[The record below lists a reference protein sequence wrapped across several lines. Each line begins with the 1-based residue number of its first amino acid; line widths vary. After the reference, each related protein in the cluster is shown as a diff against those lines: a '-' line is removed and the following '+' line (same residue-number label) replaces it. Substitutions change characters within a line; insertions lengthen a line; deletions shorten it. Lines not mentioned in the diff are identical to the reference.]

1 MKATTSTKGLRWLAA
16 LAGLCL
22 VLSSGW
28 ADEPQEQEKAK
39 KPQNKALSAKVNPD
53 PIRVTRHYFVIQPSE
68 DYTIGPQD
76 VLAINVWREPEI
88 SRTVPVRPDGKISL
102 PLVGDILASGHT
114 PVQLTREIAERLKNY
129 LSDPEVTVIVQSVN
143 SRRFNV
149 VGGVASPGT
158 YDLTKRMPVLDAIAQ
173 AGGPVDFAK
182 VKKIYI
188 LRLLENGERLR
199 IPFNYKQ
206 VIRGKN
212 FHQNVDLEPGDTIV
226 IP

>member
-1 MKATTSTKGLRWLAA
+1 MEATTSTTGLRWLAA
-16 LAGLCL
+16 MVGLCL

-39 KPQNKALSAKVNPD
+39 KPQGKALSAKVNRD
-53 PIRVTRHYFVIQPSE
+53 PIRVTRHHFVIQPSE
-68 DYTIGPQD
+68 DYTIGLQD
-76 VLAINVWREPEI
+76 VLAINVWKESEI

-102 PLVGDILASGHT
+102 PLVGEILANGLT
-114 PVQLTREIAERLKNY
+114 PAQLEEKIAEKLSDY
-129 LSDPEVTVIVQSVN
+129 VSDPEVTVIVQAIN
-143 SRRFNV
+143 SRKFNM
-149 VGGVASPGT
+149 VGQIASPGT
-158 YDLTKRMPVLDAIAQ
+158 YDLTGRLTVLDAIAQ

-188 LRLLENGERLR
+188 LRLLKNGERLR

-206 VIRGKN
+206 VIKGKN

>member
-1 MKATTSTKGLRWLAA
+1 MKATTSATGLRWFAA

-28 ADEPQEQEKAK
+28 ADEPQEKEKAK
-39 KPQNKALSAKVNPD
+39 KPQNKALSAKVNRD
-53 PIRVTRHYFVIQPSE
+53 PIRVTRHPFVIQPSE
-68 DYTIGPQD
+68 DYTIGLQD
-76 VLAINVWREPEI
+76 VLAINVWKESEI

-102 PLVGDILASGHT
+102 PLVGGILANGLT
-114 PVQLTREIAERLKNY
+114 PAQLEEKIAEKLSDY
-129 LSDPEVTVIVQSVN
+129 VSDPEVTVIVQAIN
-143 SRRFNV
+143 SRKFNM
-149 VGGVASPGT
+149 VGQIASPGT
-158 YDLTKRMPVLDAIAQ
+158 YDLTGRLTVLDAIAQ

-188 LRLLENGERLR
+188 LRLLKNGERLR

-206 VIRGKN
+206 VIKGKN

>member
-1 MKATTSTKGLRWLAA
+1 MKATTSTKGLRWFAA
-16 LAGLCL
+16 MVGLCL

-28 ADEPQEQEKAK
+28 ADEPQKQEKAK
-39 KPQNKALSAKVNPD
+39 KPQDKTLSAKANRD
-53 PIRVTRHYFVIQPSE
+53 PVRVTRHPFVIRPSE

-76 VLAINVWREPEI
+76 VLAINVWKEPEI

-102 PLVGDILASGHT
+102 PLVGEILASGHT
-114 PVQLTREIAERLKNY
+114 PVQLKREIAERLKNY

-158 YDLTKRMPVLDAIAQ
+158 YDLTKRMTVLDAIAQ

-182 VKKIYI
+182 VKKIYV

-206 VIRGKN
+206 VIKGKN
-212 FHQNVDLEPGDTIV
+212 FHQNIQLEPGDTV
-226 IP
+226 VVP

>member
-1 MKATTSTKGLRWLAA
+1 MSTRLRTSCFLCLPLAVGFLLALSPAWADQRKDKTTAKNPEKKTLAA
-16 LAGLCL
+16 RANRD
-22 VLSSGW
+22 
-28 ADEPQEQEKAK
+28 AT
-39 KPQNKALSAKVNPD
+39 KVARRPS
-53 PIRVTRHYFVIQPSE
+53 VIQPGE

-76 VLAINVWREPEI
+76 VLAINVWKESEI

-102 PLVGDILASGHT
+102 PLVGDIVANGLT
-114 PVQLTREIAERLKNY
+114 PAQLKEKIAEK
-129 LSDPEVTVIVQSVN
+129 LSDYVSNPEVTVIVQAIN
-143 SRRFNV
+143 SRKFNM
-149 VGGVASPGT
+149 VGQIASPGT
-158 YDLTKRMPVLDAIAQ
+158 YDLTRRLTVLDAIAQ

-212 FHQNVDLEPGDTIV
+212 FHQNVDLKPGDTIV

>member
-1 MKATTSTKGLRWLAA
+1 MKATTSTKRLRWLAA

-39 KPQNKALSAKVNPD
+39 KPQDKALSAKVDRNPV
-53 PIRVTRHYFVIQPSE
+53 RVTRRPLVLQPGD

-76 VLAINVWREPEI
+76 VLAINVWKEPEI

-102 PLVGDILASGHT
+102 PLVGDILASGRT
-114 PVQLTREIAERLKNY
+114 PVQLKREIAERLKNY

-158 YDLTKRMPVLDAIAQ
+158 YDLTKRMTILDAIAQ

-182 VKKIYI
+182 LKKIYV

-206 VIRGKN
+206 VIKGNN
-212 FHQNVDLEPGDTIV
+212 FQQNIELEPGDTIV
-226 IP
+226 VP

>member
-1 MKATTSTKGLRWLAA
+1 MKATTSTTGLRWFAA

-39 KPQNKALSAKVNPD
+39 KPQDKTLSAKVNRD
-53 PIRVTRHYFVIQPSE
+53 PIRVTRHPFVPQLSE

-76 VLAINVWREPEI
+76 VLAINVWKEPEI

-114 PVQLTREIAERLKNY
+114 PVQLKREIAERLKNY

-158 YDLTKRMPVLDAIAQ
+158 YDLTKRMTVLDAIAQ

-188 LRLLENGERLR
+188 LRLLKNGERLR
-199 IPFNYKQ
+199 ILFNYKQ
-206 VIRGKN
+206 VIKGKN

>member
-1 MKATTSTKGLRWLAA
+1 MKATTSATGLRWLAA

-28 ADEPQEQEKAK
+28 AGEPQEKDKAK
-39 KPQNKALSAKVNPD
+39 KPQDKALSAKVNRD
-53 PIRVTRHYFVIQPSE
+53 PVRVTRHPFVIQPSE

-76 VLAINVWREPEI
+76 VLNINVWKEPEI

-102 PLVGDILASGHT
+102 PLVGDIVANGLT
-114 PVQLTREIAERLKNY
+114 PAQLEEKIAEKLSDY
-129 LSDPEVTVIVQSVN
+129 VSDPEVTVIVQAIN
-143 SRRFNV
+143 SRKFNM
-149 VGGVASPGT
+149 VGQIAAPGT
-158 YDLTKRMPVLDAIAQ
+158 YDLTRRLTVLDAIAQ

-188 LRLLENGERLR
+188 LRLLKNGERLR

-206 VIRGKN
+206 VIKGKN